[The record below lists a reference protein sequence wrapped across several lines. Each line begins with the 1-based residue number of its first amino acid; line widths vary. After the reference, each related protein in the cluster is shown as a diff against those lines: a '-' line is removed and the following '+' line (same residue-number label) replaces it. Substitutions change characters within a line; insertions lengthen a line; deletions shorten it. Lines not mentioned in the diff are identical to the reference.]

1 MNFLKKKVLPILL
14 ACIVVLLAAVP
25 QISVFAEKGTL
36 GTENPVW
43 KASFLDS
50 DGNAADGNSLLA
62 GEYTV
67 NLNLYGMKTI
77 SVLQIS
83 ATYTDAVT
91 VNSCKTIAQSKSA
104 LFRDIIKKEN
114 DNEFDAV
121 VAAYNSD
128 SVITA
133 VDIADGETMVSLNIT
148 VNTPGDFANYFSLNT
163 DPERTYIGADLGDGY
178 DSAYTCVESAD
189 VQAPSDRKYYPNIT
203 HDMSPDISVKTYDV
217 KGQITIATNLDGTAG
232 TTGIVGITASV
243 AVGDKTVT
251 ATTDSQGYYTLSALS
266 EGTYTV
272 TFSGST
278 TVDRT
283 ATLVVSADKA
293 DSNGLITV
301 SAVPICICDYVKNG
315 EIDGFDKINFMKY
328 LTNDEYDV
336 YHDIVANSKVDG
348 FDKVQ
353 FQSFLNQKIVY
364 AQAEL

>member
-14 ACIVVLLAAVP
+14 ACIVILLAAVP

-67 NLNLYGMKTI
+67 NLNLYGMKTV

-217 KGQITIATNLDGTAG
+217 KGQITIATNLDGT
-232 TTGIVGITASV
+232 TGIVGITASV

-251 ATTDSQGYYTLSALS
+251 ATSDSQGYYTLSALP

>member
-14 ACIVVLLAAVP
+14 ACIVILLAAVP

-62 GEYTV
+62 GEYIV
-67 NLNLYGMKTI
+67 NLNLYGMKTV

-217 KGQITIATNLDGTAG
+217 KGQITIATNLDGTAEL
-232 TTGIVGITASV
+232 SV
-243 AVGDKTVT
+243 SLPPLQWVT
-251 ATTDSQGYYTLSALS
+251 KLSLQHLTLRATTPFPLCRRAHIPSPSAAPQLSTALQRLS
-266 EGTYTV
+266 
-272 TFSGST
+272 FQ
-278 TVDRT
+278 
-283 ATLVVSADKA
+283 
-293 DSNGLITV
+293 
-301 SAVPICICDYVKNG
+301 PIRQIQMV
-315 EIDGFDKINFMKY
+315 
-328 LTNDEYDV
+328 
-336 YHDIVANSKVDG
+336 
-348 FDKVQ
+348 
-353 FQSFLNQKIVY
+353 
-364 AQAEL
+364 

>member
-1 MNFLKKKVLPILL
+1 
-14 ACIVVLLAAVP
+14 
-25 QISVFAEKGTL
+25 
-36 GTENPVW
+36 
-43 KASFLDS
+43 
-50 DGNAADGNSLLA
+50 
-62 GEYTV
+62 
-67 NLNLYGMKTI
+67 
-77 SVLQIS
+77 
-83 ATYTDAVT
+83 
-91 VNSCKTIAQSKSA
+91 
-104 LFRDIIKKEN
+104 
-114 DNEFDAV
+114 
-121 VAAYNSD
+121 
-128 SVITA
+128 
-133 VDIADGETMVSLNIT
+133 MVSLNIT

-251 ATTDSQGYYTLSALS
+251 ATSDSQGYYTLSALP

>member
-14 ACIVVLLAAVP
+14 ACIVILLAAVP

-67 NLNLYGMKTI
+67 NLNLCGMKTV

-203 HDMSPDISVKTYDV
+203 HDSVKTYDV

-251 ATTDSQGYYTLSALS
+251 ATTDSEGYYTLSALP

-315 EIDGFDKINFMKY
+315 EIDA
-328 LTNDEYDV
+328 YDYSTFV
-336 YHDIVANSKVDG
+336 TSFNGDYNIYCDLIKNGEIDAYDMS
-348 FDKVQ
+348 Q
-353 FQSFLNQKIVY
+353 FLVFLNKTVEYAKI
-364 AQAEL
+364 AL

>member
-67 NLNLYGMKTI
+67 NLNLYGMKTV

-121 VAAYNSD
+121 VA
-128 SVITA
+128 A

-251 ATTDSQGYYTLSALS
+251 ATSDSQGYYTLSALP

-278 TVDRT
+278 TIDRT

-336 YHDIVANSKVDG
+336 YHDIIVNSKVDG
-348 FDKVQ
+348 FDKIQ
-353 FQSFLNQKIVY
+353 FQSFLSQKIVY

>member
-1 MNFLKKKVLPILL
+1 
-14 ACIVVLLAAVP
+14 
-25 QISVFAEKGTL
+25 
-36 GTENPVW
+36 
-43 KASFLDS
+43 
-50 DGNAADGNSLLA
+50 
-62 GEYTV
+62 
-67 NLNLYGMKTI
+67 
-77 SVLQIS
+77 
-83 ATYTDAVT
+83 
-91 VNSCKTIAQSKSA
+91 
-104 LFRDIIKKEN
+104 
-114 DNEFDAV
+114 
-121 VAAYNSD
+121 
-128 SVITA
+128 
-133 VDIADGETMVSLNIT
+133 MVSLNIT
-148 VNTPGDFANYFSLNT
+148 VNTPGDFADYFSLNT

-232 TTGIVGITASV
+232 TSGIVGITASV
-243 AVGDKTVT
+243 AVGDNTVT
-251 ATTDSQGYYTLSALS
+251 ATSDSEGYYTLSALP

-315 EIDGFDKINFMKY
+315 KIDGFDKINFMKY

-336 YHDIVANSKVDG
+336 YHDIVVNSKVDG
-348 FDKVQ
+348 FDKIQ
-353 FQSFLNQKIVY
+353 FQSFLNQEIVY
-364 AQAEL
+364 AQTEL

>member
-1 MNFLKKKVLPILL
+1 
-14 ACIVVLLAAVP
+14 
-25 QISVFAEKGTL
+25 
-36 GTENPVW
+36 
-43 KASFLDS
+43 
-50 DGNAADGNSLLA
+50 
-62 GEYTV
+62 
-67 NLNLYGMKTI
+67 
-77 SVLQIS
+77 
-83 ATYTDAVT
+83 
-91 VNSCKTIAQSKSA
+91 
-104 LFRDIIKKEN
+104 
-114 DNEFDAV
+114 
-121 VAAYNSD
+121 
-128 SVITA
+128 
-133 VDIADGETMVSLNIT
+133 MVSLNIT

-251 ATTDSQGYYTLSALS
+251 ATSDSQGYYTLSALP

-301 SAVPICICDYVKNG
+301 SAVPICICDYVKTVS
-315 EIDGFDKINFMKY
+315 Y
-328 LTNDEYDV
+328 THLTLPT
-336 YHDIVANSKVDG
+336 NSRV
-348 FDKVQ
+348 
-353 FQSFLNQKIVY
+353 
-364 AQAEL
+364 

>member
-67 NLNLYGMKTI
+67 NLNLYGMKTV

-203 HDMSPDISVKTYDV
+203 HDMSPDISVKIYDV
-217 KGQITIATNLDGTAG
+217 KGQITIATNLDGTEG
-232 TTGIVGITASV
+232 DHGIVGITASV

-251 ATTDSQGYYTLSALS
+251 ATSDSQGYYTLSALP

-315 EIDGFDKINFMKY
+315 DINIYDKGFFLSSLNGDYNVYCDLIPNGQINTYDK
-328 LTNDEYDV
+328 
-336 YHDIVANSKVDG
+336 G
-348 FDKVQ
+348 Q
-353 FQSFLNQKIVY
+353 FLIFLNHTIEY
-364 AQAEL
+364 AEIAL

>member
-1 MNFLKKKVLPILL
+1 M
-14 ACIVVLLAAVP
+14 
-25 QISVFAEKGTL
+25 
-36 GTENPVW
+36 
-43 KASFLDS
+43 
-50 DGNAADGNSLLA
+50 
-62 GEYTV
+62 
-67 NLNLYGMKTI
+67 
-77 SVLQIS
+77 
-83 ATYTDAVT
+83 
-91 VNSCKTIAQSKSA
+91 
-104 LFRDIIKKEN
+104 
-114 DNEFDAV
+114 
-121 VAAYNSD
+121 VA
-128 SVITA
+128 
-133 VDIADGETMVSLNIT
+133 LNIT

-251 ATTDSQGYYTLSALS
+251 ATSDSQGYYTLSALP

-278 TVDRT
+278 TIDRT

-301 SAVPICICDYVKNG
+301 SAVPICICDYV
-315 EIDGFDKINFMKY
+315 NFMKY

-336 YHDIVANSKVDG
+336 YHDIIVNSKVDG
-348 FDKVQ
+348 FDKIQ